1 LTHSTIAQT
10 TKLSNEKDD
19 RTLCSTSKG
28 NGQSFRHSGL
38 RPEVLESSSSS
49 YFRCYL
55 PAVLASTA
63 SSDVAVMVYRSLCI
77 SIIPFVFVHG
87 TVLIGTAAN
96 KIKFLIIKFVR
107 FLDVV
112 MNDE

>member
-28 NGQSFRHSGL
+28 KGQSFRHSGL
-38 RPEVLESSSSS
+38 RPEELESSSSS
-49 YFRCYL
+49 SSSFRCYL

-63 SSDVAVMVYRSLCI
+63 SSNIAVTVYRSLCI
-77 SIIPFVFVHG
+77 SIIPFVLG
-87 TVLIGTAAN
+87 QEQL
-96 KIKFLIIKFVR
+96 
-107 FLDVV
+107 
-112 MNDE
+112 